1 MKTRFLI
8 IPLILSLVLSGFV
21 NNAQALSC
29 AIPNLGDVFDKSDYV
44 FHGKVLDKNY
54 LTWDLRMPI
63 VTFQILESFKGNAYE
78 EISIIVNEMWD
89 YQFEDGF
96 EYVVFVYREELSL
109 QTDPCWPKFQAHQ
122 STIEIIKQLAIPNHE
137 MRSNLVNV
145 VYESLSETELR
156 QFEENQKII
165 QEKKLERW
173 NDVTSQRQTIIL
185 ASIILIPIIGI
196 VAFLTFRRK
205 RK

>member
-1 MKTRFLI
+1 MKTRLLI
-8 IPLILSLVLSGFV
+8 ITLLLFLVSSGFI
-21 NNAQALSC
+21 NNTYALSC

-54 LTWDLRMPI
+54 LTWNLQMPV
-63 VTFQILESFKGNAYE
+63 VTFQILESFKENTLDQ
-78 EISIIVNEMWD
+78 ISITVSERWD

-109 QTDPCWPKFQAHQ
+109 QTDPCWPKFQAFP
-122 STIEIIKQLAIPNHE
+122 STIEIVNQLKIPGHE
-137 MRSNLVNV
+137 TRSNPVNV
-145 VYESLSETELR
+145 VYESLSESELI
-156 QFEENQKII
+156 QFNENQEII

-173 NDVTSQRQTIIL
+173 NDVTSQRTTIIFV
-185 ASIILIPIIGI
+185 SIILILIAGI
-196 VAFLTFRRK
+196 VSFLTFRRK